1 MKKIAGVVLLVSLS
15 LISVVQAFAE
25 DQDSVQVKKSSF
37 SVGLKYLSNNVY
49 LGRIDSANIM
59 YLVPTI
65 GYYHKSGLHIS
76 ASLSYQLDAGVN
88 KIDAVSI
95 EGGYDFKI
103 GENFS
108 GGLSAEKYYYD
119 MNSMSLNS
127 VNNFGL
133 SSNFSYD
140 FSLFSLSAGAGL
152 AFNDKTDIISDF
164 GLAKSI
170 EVGKFA
176 IEPTLKLNAGT
187 QNYYNSFLV
196 AGKSH
201 LTGNKGHGKGLG
213 SVKSAGKGN
222 SGTTT
227 TTTTTTTE
235 TYTVVQASRYKILDY
250 EISVPVSYNFHNFQF
265 ELSPTYS
272 IPENAATIL
281 SSAGTVKREVI
292 SNHFVLQL
300 GVTYKF

>member
-1 MKKIAGVVLLVSLS
+1 MKKIVGVVLLVSLS
-15 LISVVQAFAE
+15 FISVVQAFAE

-281 SSAGTVKREVI
+281 SSAGTVKKEVI

>member
-1 MKKIAGVVLLVSLS
+1 MKKIVGVVLLVSLS
-15 LISVVQAFAE
+15 FISVVQAFAE

-227 TTTTTTTE
+227 TTTTTTE

-281 SSAGTVKREVI
+281 SSVGTVKKEVI

>member
-15 LISVVQAFAE
+15 FISVVQVLAE

-281 SSAGTVKREVI
+281 SSAGTVKKEVI